1 MTLAHQA
8 SGIASV
14 IDIALPSD
22 RYLERS
28 RQEETMQIELP
39 KVLESTNKDPLS
51 AGSNNP
57 AEEKDN
63 KLASLEIEDNEEP
76 GDIGKSTFAALEH
89 IRKKGLLKSKRN
101 NIFVGRRNDEKLHL
115 KRERVGEEDDDDGLK
130 LEYRDKSGR
139 LMNRKQ
145 AFRFICWGFH
155 NKRPS
160 KLKMAK
166 MEKKI
171 KAEEQVGKLVYLG
184 IIWRS

>member
-1 MTLAHQA
+1 M
-8 SGIASV
+8 
-14 IDIALPSD
+14 IDVALPSD

-28 RQEETMQIELP
+28 RQDESLPIELP
-39 KVLESTNKDPLS
+39 KVLESTNKDHNS
-51 AGSNNP
+51 AGDKNP
-57 AEEKDN
+57 TEKKDEAITGFELDEAEET
-63 KLASLEIEDNEEP
+63 

-89 IRKKGLLKSKRN
+89 IRRKGLLKVKQN
-101 NIFVGRRNDEKLHL
+101 NIFVGRTNDEKLHM
-115 KRERVGEEDDDDGLK
+115 KSERAGEDDDTDGLK

-155 NKRPS
+155 NKKPS

-171 KAEEQVGKLVYLG
+171 KAEEQVAFGLT
-184 IIWRS
+184 